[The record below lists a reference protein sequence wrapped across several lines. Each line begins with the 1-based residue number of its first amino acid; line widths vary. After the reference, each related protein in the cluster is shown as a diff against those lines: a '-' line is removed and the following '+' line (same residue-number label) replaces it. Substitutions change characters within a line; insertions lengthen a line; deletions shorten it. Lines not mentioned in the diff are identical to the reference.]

1 LRLLI
6 LTPAELSRDP
16 RARRAALTAKARGI
30 EVVGLCGQVSGLPAI
45 ALDSVPIVRVGGER
59 LAASLRSAG
68 LGGMAKE
75 DGALAREAR
84 GLYRLGRMGRLT
96 AGLLRAG
103 RKLGRFDVV
112 HANDLDTLPAAALL
126 ARRSGARLV
135 YDAHELYTTQEPN
148 PPRAHRRV
156 SASLEGS
163 LARRADV
170 ISTVSQPIADELR
183 RRLRLSETPRVVL
196 NCPPLVDVPVE
207 PPADGAPL
215 AVVYQGAMGPGRPL
229 EDLLGAAEHAPGA
242 RLTLRIASADPVLL
256 RREVERRGI
265 TNVEVVEPVPPDRLV
280 EALAGFEVG
289 IIINRP
295 VTQNDELV
303 LPNKLFEYLMAGLA
317 VAAPRLPGLAPIV
330 DGEGVGV
337 TFEPGRSEELGA
349 VLTTLAGDRER
360 VTGLRRRARQRAVER
375 YNAEAQ
381 ADALASLWS
390 PLSGP

>member
-16 RARRAALTAKARGI
+16 RARRAALTAQARGI
-30 EVVGLCGQVSGLPAI
+30 DVVGLCGQVSGLAPI
-45 ALDSVPIVRVGGER
+45 ALVGVPIVRVGGER
-59 LAASLRSAG
+59 LAAGLRSAG
-68 LGGMAKE
+68 LGGMAKD
-75 DGALAREAR
+75 DGVLVREAR
-84 GLYRLGRMGRLT
+84 GLYRLGRLGRLT
-96 AGLLRAG
+96 AGLVRAG

-135 YDAHELYTTQEPN
+135 YDAHELYTTQEPD
-148 PPRAHRRV
+148 PPRAHRRA

-170 ISTVSQPIADELR
+170 VSTVSEPIADELR
-183 RRLRLSETPRVVL
+183 RRLRLAETPQVVL

-207 PPADGAPL
+207 PPAEGAPL

-229 EDLLGAAEHAPGA
+229 EDLLVAAAYAPGA
-242 RLTLRIASADPVLL
+242 HLTLRIASADPALL
-256 RREVERRGI
+256 RQEVERRGLA
-265 TNVEVVEPVPPDRLV
+265 NAEVVEPVSPDVLV

-289 IIINRP
+289 LVINRP

-317 VAAPRLPGLAPIV
+317 VAAPRLPGLTPVV
-330 DGEGVGV
+330 DGERAGV
-337 TFEPGRSEELGA
+337 TFEPGRPDLLGTA
-349 VLTTLAGDRER
+349 LQQLSADPER
-360 VTGLRRRARQRAVER
+360 VLGLRRNARRLAVER

-381 ADALASLWS
+381 AEALVRLWS
-390 PLSGP
+390 P